1 MVKQERTMLK
11 EELKSD
17 KATYK
22 CRNVMVDLYKHLTA
36 NQIKYFRKIVM
47 VSRKFRYYRDQK
59 SIVDKILRVYYQRKF
74 NLLARKSHI
83 NIQAHFGK
91 NLRVWHENII
101 VNQFVQI
108 GDNVEFH
115 GNNCVGNNGKDLE
128 KCPRIGNN
136 VDVGYGATIIG
147 DITIADNIIIGAN
160 SLVNKSF
167 EEEGI
172 IIAGVPA
179 KKIGSRK

>member
-1 MVKQERTMLK
+1 MNKRKLKQIIKQDK
-11 EELKSD
+11 E
-17 KATYK
+17 TYK
-22 CRNVMVDLYKHLTA
+22 CKNKISDLYNILTS
-36 NQIKYFRKIVM
+36 NQIKYFQKIVIT
-47 VSRKFRYYRDQK
+47 SRKFRYYRDQGGIINK
-59 SIVDKILRVYYQRKF
+59 FLRVWYQRKF

-101 VNQFVQI
+101 VNQYAQI
-108 GDNVEFH
+108 GDNVELH
-115 GNNCVGNNGKDLE
+115 GNNCVGNNGKDFE
-128 KCPRIGNN
+128 KCPKIGNN
-136 VDVGYGATIIG
+136 VDIGYGETVIG

-179 KKIGSRK
+179 RKIGTKK

>member
-1 MVKQERTMLK
+1 MDK
-11 EELKSD
+11 ESLKSALKQD
-17 KATYK
+17 KNTYK
-22 CRNVMVDLYKHLTA
+22 CKNTVSDIYNHLTG
-36 NQIKYFRKIVM
+36 NQIKYFRKIIM

-59 SIVDKILRVYYQRKF
+59 GFVGKILRVFYQRKF

-83 NIQAHFGK
+83 NIQAHFGR

-101 VNQFVQI
+101 VNQFAQI

-136 VDVGYGATIIG
+136 VDIGYGATIIG
-147 DITIADNIIIGAN
+147 DVTIADNIVIGAN

-172 IIAGVPA
+172 IIAGIPA
-179 KKIGSRK
+179 RKIGTKE